1 MALTWVEDSDSRSA
15 TIVRLGKRAASSYQK
30 SYKVFGTTNDGVLHA
45 EANVKISSELAY
57 FVYPGQ
63 PNVQFRAESYSV
75 SYLGDDAWQVTISY
89 ETNGADND
97 SQSDPL
103 RRSRSFDTSGGQQ
116 HITQSP
122 LYDDTTTAV
131 AGSDGL
137 PIVTRTVTGERK
149 YGPTGVTAPSQFGAI
164 GVDGD
169 NVAGVDIVVPALSW
183 TETYD
188 VPSSYVTATYIK
200 RTSFLTGTVNNATFR
215 TFRPGEVLFVGC
227 SGSQD
232 WDADKGDG
240 PWSLSYKFVA
250 SPNAGNGET
259 LKALKVGDIGGIVKK
274 GHEYLWVKYESSVGA
289 GSADLLKRPKYVY
302 VNEVYPSANF
312 AQLGIGVA

>member
-30 SYKVFGTTNDGVLHA
+30 SYKVFGTTNDVVLHA
-45 EANVKISSELAY
+45 EANVKISSELLY
-57 FVYPGQ
+57 WQYPGQ
-63 PNVQFRAESYSV
+63 PNVQLRAESYSV

-97 SQSDPL
+97 NQTDPL

-131 AGSDGL
+131 LGSNGL

-149 YGPTGVTAPSQFGAI
+149 YGPTGPLTADQFGAI

-188 VPSSYVTATYIK
+188 VPSAYVTAAYIK
-200 RTSFLTGTVNNATFR
+200 KTAFITGTVNNATFR
-215 TFRPGEVLFVGC
+215 TFRPGEVLFAGC

-232 WDADKGDG
+232 WDADRGDG

-250 SPNAGNGET
+250 SPNCGSGET

-274 GHEYLWVKYESSVGA
+274 GHEYLWVKYESSVGVGA
-289 GSADLLKRPKYVY
+289 ADLLKRPKYVY